1 MHYRCIVGSIRLIPK
16 KDIQEQFM
24 FKNNIQ
30 DR

>member
-1 MHYRCIVGSIRLIPK
+1 MHYRCIVSSIRLIPK
-16 KDIQEQFM
+16 KGIQEQFM